1 MSSLDMLLS
10 LDTKPA
16 ASRYPLLDLVT
27 RMPVCCTCAGS
38 NGVASCNLFCTCTCA
53 MSGLVP
59 AAKVSVVVAWPES
72 SALDER
78 YSRWSSPLICC
89 SITCT
94 TVFSTVSA
102 EAPAYVDVIWID
114 GGAMVGYCS
123 IGIERIDNPPDSMNR
138 IAITIA
144 KIGRQM
150 K

>member
-1 MSSLDMLLS
+1 MSNLDMLLS

-38 NGVASCNLFCTCTCA
+38 NGVASCSLFCTCTCA

-59 AAKVSVVVAWPES
+59 AAKVSVMVAWPES
-72 SALDER
+72 KELDEKYDR
-78 YSRWSSPLICC
+78 RSRPLICC

-102 EAPAYVDVIWID
+102 EAPGQFTVIWID
-114 GGAMVGYCS
+114 GGAIVGY
-123 IGIERIDNPPDSMNR
+123 
-138 IAITIA
+138 
-144 KIGRQM
+144 
-150 K
+150 